1 MSHYG
6 EYIKE
11 RLGKL
16 IIESDKGFASYY
28 FTQHPKYGDVVYVE
42 DIFVAREFRRT
53 KAGTEMADF
62 ICDAAKGRGVKVLL
76 GSVNPLANG
85 STESMK
91 ALFAYGMK
99 LDCIHNDLVYLV
111 KDLEA

>member
-6 EYIKE
+6 DYIKE

-16 IIESDKGFASYY
+16 IIESDKGFATY
-28 FTQHPKYGDVVYVE
+28 FFIEHPKHGSVVYIE
-42 DIFVAREFRRT
+42 DIYVVPEFRRSR
-53 KAGTEMADF
+53 AGTELADF
-62 ICDAAKGRGVKVLL
+62 VVDVAKGRGIKVLL
-76 GSVNPLANG
+76 GSINPLANG

-91 ALFAYGMK
+91 ALIWYGMK
-99 LDCIHNDLVYLV
+99 LDCIHNDLIYLY